1 MAEGKDSMEHKMPI
15 TLSRFFGIIIS
26 MYYNDPSPPPH
37 FYVHYENQKAI
48 LDIKTF
54 AILKG
59 TLSPRVLGLVV
70 EWAARYQNDL
80 FKNWELVQKN
90 APLQKINP
98 LE

>member
-1 MAEGKDSMEHKMPI
+1 MEHKMPI

-26 MYYNDPSPPPH
+26 MYYNDPAPPPH

-90 APLQKINP
+90 APLQKIKP